1 MHKMVPA
8 SWQHS
13 RSAPLIV
20 TRLRHALYP
29 PSHPVGRGLA
39 SLRHLASTSSP
50 TPADQPPPPPPP
62 PPSRTS
68 WPRRFTQLAA
78 GSALLAGAAT
88 YAADPD
94 GTKASVTAA
103 VDAVDA
109 QIRYFA
115 EPSRDKL
122 LPDLPPAYAG
132 APTPRTL
139 VVDLEHTLIYSTYSR
154 ATGWRVAKR
163 PGAEAFLAYL
173 ASFYEIVVFT
183 SAVNN
188 YADPILD
195 KLDPNGYVMH
205 RLYRAETHYRRG
217 THVKNLDALNRNL
230 ERVVV
235 IDHDVKHVAM
245 QPDNAIIIPKW
256 TGDSGDTALLD
267 LIPFLESLVKEDVG
281 DVREELKLLG
291 DGDIAAAVAEYRAVA
306 AARASTA
313 ASAPGSFFGH
323 AGQAAAGPGA
333 MGAMGMG
340 QAGEEDEAET
350 AKGAVWGS
358 LGKTGKLFHGQS
370 GAPARSGDQGVGG
383 L

>member
-1 MHKMVPA
+1 M
-8 SWQHS
+8 
-13 RSAPLIV
+13 
-20 TRLRHALYP
+20 
-29 PSHPVGRGLA
+29 
-39 SLRHLASTSSP
+39 
-50 TPADQPPPPPPP
+50 
-62 PPSRTS
+62 
-68 WPRRFTQLAA
+68 
-78 GSALLAGAAT
+78 LAGAAT

-94 GTKASVTAA
+94 GTKASVSAA

-132 APTPRTL
+132 APMSRTL
-139 VVDLEHTLIYSTYSR
+139 VVDLERTLIYSTYSR

-183 SAVNN
+183 SALNS

-195 KLDPNGYVMH
+195 RLDPNGYVAH
-205 RLYRAETHYRRG
+205 RLYRAETHYRMG
-217 THVKNLDALNRNL
+217 THVKNLGALNREL

-235 IDHDVKHVAM
+235 IDHDPKHVAM
-245 QPDNAIIIPKW
+245 QPDNAIIIPEW
-256 TGDSGDTALLD
+256 TGDPGDTALLD
-267 LIPFLESLVKEDVG
+267 LIPFLESMVKEDVR
-281 DVREELKLLG
+281 DVREELKMLG
-291 DGDIAAAVAEYRAVA
+291 EGDIAAAVAEYRAVA

-323 AGQAAAGPGA
+323 AGAAGQ
-333 MGAMGMG
+333 
-340 QAGEEDEAET
+340 QAGPVGLEQGGEEEEA

-358 LGKTGKLFHGQS
+358 LGKTGKIFHGQ
-370 GAPARSGDQGVGG
+370 GGTPARSGD
-383 L
+383 